1 MTRAP
6 VFRMGS
12 VLLFETLLS
21 GCSAF
26 TGIPKST
33 IRLQSAWHVRPQVSS
48 VHPKSAGNV
57 VMKEGAAQQPLL
69 QNDLCSTI
77 HKIGEASQKFG
88 EASVKVG
95 SAATVLAESSRET
108 SKAATKFAEA
118 VVDGSKA
125 VTKIGD
131 ATSESSKTFSAIG
144 LCLQSILYAALGNFI
159 ASTLQPIPKFV
170 LFCAT
175 LIPALV
181 PFFVLVLVR
190 VVPFL
195 VQVLNFL

>member
-1 MTRAP
+1 
-6 VFRMGS
+6 MGS

-69 QNDLCSTI
+69 QNDLRSTI

-88 EASVKVG
+88 EASVKIG

-131 ATSESSKTFSAIG
+131 ATSAIG
-144 LCLQSILYAALGNFI
+144 LCLQSTLYAALGNFI

>member
-33 IRLQSAWHVRPQVSS
+33 IRLQSAWHVRSQVSS

-118 VVDGSKA
+118 GVDGSKA

-131 ATSESSKTFSAIG
+131 ATSAIG

-195 VQVLNFL
+195 VQVLSFL

>member
-118 VVDGSKA
+118 AVDGSKA

-131 ATSESSKTFSAIG
+131 ATSAIG

-190 VVPFL
+190 IVPFL